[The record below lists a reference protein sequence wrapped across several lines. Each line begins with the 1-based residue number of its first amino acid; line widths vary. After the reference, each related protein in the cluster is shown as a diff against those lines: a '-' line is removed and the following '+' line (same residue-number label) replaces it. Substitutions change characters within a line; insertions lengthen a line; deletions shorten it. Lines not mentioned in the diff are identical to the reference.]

1 MTALSLCGLWQCW
14 PALIVASAEG
24 GGKVRVTPRR
34 LLEYIRPI
42 AKAPPMNATL
52 LSLLLISASPAETAP
67 PTAAEIRQAVEKS
80 LVYIEKE
87 GVAWIETKKCNS
99 CHQVPIMVWSHLEAQ
114 SQGLKLNEAGLKDW
128 LNFTLDKADTGATD
142 GMAQTILSINTGSP
156 DDAKRVLAAGEK
168 IIAKQLPDGSWKAEG
183 QLPGQKRPLPE
194 TTQASTLWMLVALD
208 ELRSREPAFAEKA
221 TPAIEKGLAWLK
233 PLDKPAVS
241 QEWYLAKLLVEE
253 QLGTTAQVEELRAA
267 VLKHQRED
275 GGWGWLIDE
284 PSDALATGMTL
295 YVLDRIGI
303 AHDDPAILRAQRFL
317 LSTQQADGSWLVNG
331 TKQNKRTASQ
341 PTSNAWG
348 AGWAALGLL
357 RTTNP

>member
-1 MTALSLCGLWQCW
+1 M
-14 PALIVASAEG
+14 PAS
-24 GGKVRVTPRR
+24 
-34 LLEYIRPI
+34 
-42 AKAPPMNATL
+42 L
-52 LSLLLISASPAETAP
+52 LSLLILAVAPEAVP

-80 LVYIEKE
+80 LVFIEKD
-87 GVAWIETKKCNS
+87 GVAWIEKRKCNS

-114 SQGLKLNEAGLKDW
+114 TRGLKLNDAGLKDW

-156 DDAKRVLAAGEK
+156 DDARRVLAAGEK
-168 IIAKQLPDGSWKAEG
+168 IVAKQLPDGSWKPEG
-183 QLPGQKRPLPE
+183 QLPGQKRPLQE
-194 TTQASTLWMLVALD
+194 TAQTSTLWMLVALD
-208 ELRSREPAFAEKA
+208 ELRTREPAFAEKA
-221 TPAIEKGLAWLK
+221 TPAIDKGLAWLK

-241 QEWYLAKLLVEE
+241 QEWYLAKLLVED
-253 QLGTTAQVEELRAA
+253 QLGTPAA
-267 VLKHQRED
+267 VAELKTAALKHQRDD

-295 YVLDRIGI
+295 YVLDRIGV
-303 AHDDPAILRAQRFL
+303 AHDDPAISRAQRFL

-331 TKQNKRTASQ
+331 TKEKFRTAPQ

-357 RTTNP
+357 RTSP